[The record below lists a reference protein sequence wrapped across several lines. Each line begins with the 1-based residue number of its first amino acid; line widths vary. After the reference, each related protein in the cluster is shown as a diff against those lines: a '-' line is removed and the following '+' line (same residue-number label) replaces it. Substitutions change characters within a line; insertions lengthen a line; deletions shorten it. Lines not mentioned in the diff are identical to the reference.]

1 MGFHAWFAVFSG
13 AGLGAVLRWR
23 LGLLL
28 NPLFPAVP
36 QGTLAANLLGGY
48 LIGVTMGYFSF
59 NVSLLLIERE
69 DV

>member
-1 MGFHAWFAVFSG
+1 MGFHALLAVFSG

-28 NPLFPAVP
+28 NLLFSTVP
-36 QGTLAANLLGGY
+36 PGTLAANLLGGY
-48 LIGVTMGYFSF
+48 LIGVTVVFF
-59 NVSLLLIERE
+59 NSLLLIEWE

>member
-1 MGFHAWFAVFSG
+1 MGFHALLAVFSG

-28 NPLFPAVP
+28 NLLFSTVP
-36 QGTLAANLLGGY
+36 PGTLAANLLGGY
-48 LIGVTMGYFSF
+48 LIGVTVVFF
-59 NVSLLLIERE
+59 NSLLLIERE